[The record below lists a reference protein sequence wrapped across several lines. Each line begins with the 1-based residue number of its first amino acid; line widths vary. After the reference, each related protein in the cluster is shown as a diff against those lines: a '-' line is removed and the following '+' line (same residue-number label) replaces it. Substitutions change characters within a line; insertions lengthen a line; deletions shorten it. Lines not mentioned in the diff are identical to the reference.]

1 MATQAPVTTPAP
13 TAAPAVPATPAP
25 APTAAPVAAASPEPT
40 ALALAVA
47 GPDDTVAAFYA
58 HVVDG
63 EFDAAYSL
71 WSERMRAAYPREDN
85 LDQRFD
91 ETASIEFQ
99 QLFVAEQAGDRA
111 TVQANFTETYDS
123 GAERTF
129 IGYWR
134 LIRVDGRWLL
144 DEPNY

>member
-1 MATQAPVTTPAP
+1 MKAT
-13 TAAPAVPATPAP
+13 
-25 APTAAPVAAASPEPT
+25 
-40 ALALAVA
+40 
-47 GPDDTVAAFYA
+47 
-58 HVVDG
+58 
-63 EFDAAYSL
+63 
-71 WSERMRAAYPREDN
+71 YPREDN
-85 LDQRFD
+85 LDDRFA
-91 ETASIEFQ
+91 ETAAITFHE
-99 QLFVAEQAGDRA
+99 LYLAEQSGDTA